1 MNTTIASPLPCP
13 SRSARLRAF
22 ALAHIVLL
30 LPLAL
35 SADYKKPYE
44 YSVGNGEAI
53 ITGVDKPAM
62 TGAVVIPETLGGYP
76 VRGIAFNAFVHCDS
90 LTAVTL
96 PDNLRNIGEGA
107 FFLCTSLASVT
118 IPNGVTNIHD
128 GAFVFCKSLPEI
140 TIPGSVISIGERVF
154 YNCFALTNIT
164 VAANNPSFVDI
175 NGVLCNKNGNTLLQ
189 CPAGLTG
196 AYTIPASIT
205 TIGGGAFYSCTSLT
219 AVAIHSCVTSIIP
232 FNFAAF
238 SGCTSLTSF
247 NVAAGNQA
255 FASKDGV
262 LFNKSLTTLI
272 HYPNGLHGAYTIPDG
287 VTTIGDDA
295 FRYSI
300 FLTAVTIPA
309 SVTTI
314 GEGAFADCPLLAS
327 VLFTGNAPTTVGD
340 YVFDDTP
347 ATVYYLPG
355 TSGWGTTFAGC
366 PTAIWNAAFSTAAPP
381 QTTASGAFAF
391 GLAGTEGIPVCI
403 EACDDLTTRNWTVLT
418 NTTMSADG
426 TLDFTDPDAATRPS
440 RFYRVVFP
448 GL

>member
-35 SADYKKPYE
+35 SADYEKPYE

-96 PDNLRNIGEGA
+96 PNSLRNIGEGA
-107 FFLCTSLASVT
+107 FLLCSSLAAVT

-128 GAFVFCKSLPEI
+128 GAFVFCESLADI
-140 TIPGSVISIGERVF
+140 TIPASVISIGERVF
-154 YNCFALTNIT
+154 YSCFSLTNIT
-164 VAANNPSFVDI
+164 VAAGNPSFVDI
-175 NGVLCNKNGNTLLQ
+175 DGVLCDINGTTLLQ
-189 CPAGLTG
+189 CPGGRSG
-196 AYTIPASIT
+196 AYTIPDSIT
-205 TIGGGAFYSCTSLT
+205 TIGGGAFYSCASLT
-219 AVAIHSCVTSIIP
+219 AVAIHKGVTSITP

-238 SGCTSLTSF
+238 SACTSLTSID
-247 NVAAGNQA
+247 VAADNPNY
-255 FASKDGV
+255 ASSGGV
-262 LFNKSLTTLI
+262 LFNKTLATLI

-287 VTTIGDDA
+287 VTAIGDDA
-295 FRYSI
+295 FRYSA
-300 FLTAVTIPA
+300 FLTSVTIPG
-309 SVTTI
+309 SVTSI

-327 VLFTGNAPTTVGD
+327 VLFTGNAPTAVGND
-340 YVFDDTP
+340 VFYDTP
-347 ATVYYLPG
+347 DATVYYLPG
-355 TSGWGTTFAGC
+355 ATGWGDTFAGR
-366 PTAIWNAAFSTAAPP
+366 PVVPWDAAFSTAVPP

-391 GLAGTEGIPVCI
+391 GLAGTEGIPVRI
-403 EACDDLTTRNWTVLT
+403 EACDDLATRNWTILT
-418 NTTMSADG
+418 NTTLSADG
-426 TLDFTDPDAATRPS
+426 TLDFTDPGAATRPS
-440 RFYRVVFP
+440 RFYRIVFP
-448 GL
+448 